1 MICSYIYYCITHSIK
16 GGQKMAIIDTLHE
29 AQFVSEFIK
38 HRPEDFSYD
47 GLKVLFQYL
56 DDMSKDTGEDIE
68 FCPVSFCCEFSEY
81 NLEEFNN
88 DYDMNIESF
97 ENFDIEKHED
107 ELNENSVRIIEF
119 FTAKL
124 FGDGYFNETEEKVLV
139 HCYG

>member
-1 MICSYIYYCITHSIK
+1 
-16 GGQKMAIIDTLHE
+16 MAIIDTLHE

-56 DDMSKDTGEDIE
+56 DDLSEDCGENIE
-68 FCPVSFCCEFSEY
+68 FDPVSFCCEFSEY
-81 NLEEFNN
+81 DVEEFNN
-88 DYDMNIESF
+88 DYDCELSSF
-97 ENFDIEKHED
+97 D
-107 ELNENSVRIIEF
+107 ELDETGISHHILQKKRIEIIDF

-139 HCYG
+139 HHG